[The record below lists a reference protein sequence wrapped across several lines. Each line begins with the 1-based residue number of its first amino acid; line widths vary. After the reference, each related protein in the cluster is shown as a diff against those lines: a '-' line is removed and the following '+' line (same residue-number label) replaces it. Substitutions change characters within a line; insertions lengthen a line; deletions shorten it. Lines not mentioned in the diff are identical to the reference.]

1 MVRGHTVLNDPN
13 LNYSTNVCVQQ
24 RQASVS
30 RAWLTN
36 CSSPLHPSL
45 NRSIWRRPTV
55 HASENPT
62 VRASYRPLVLVVD
75 DDRDARAIYRE
86 YLRAM
91 GCRVITARD
100 GGAAIDQAVLRR
112 PDVIVMDLA
121 MPYMDGLTATRHL
134 RRQAP
139 TRRVPIIALTAVP
152 TSRDSARQA
161 GCDAFLAKPCLP
173 ELLWWEVRVLLSH
186 MPSRRATSAHE
197 PAGEPPRPARPH
209 RTARSEPD

>member
-1 MVRGHTVLNDPN
+1 M
-13 LNYSTNVCVQQ
+13 
-24 RQASVS
+24 
-30 RAWLTN
+30 N
-36 CSSPLHPSL
+36 CSATS
-45 NRSIWRRPTV
+45 RCVGMETGPTV

-62 VRASYRPLVLVVD
+62 GRASYRPLVLVVD

-134 RRQAP
+134 RRQES
-139 TRRVPIIALTAVP
+139 TRSVPIIALTAVP

-186 MPSRRATSAHE
+186 ASSTRATSASGA
-197 PAGEPPRPARPH
+197 AGEPLRPARPR
-209 RTARSEPD
+209 RTV